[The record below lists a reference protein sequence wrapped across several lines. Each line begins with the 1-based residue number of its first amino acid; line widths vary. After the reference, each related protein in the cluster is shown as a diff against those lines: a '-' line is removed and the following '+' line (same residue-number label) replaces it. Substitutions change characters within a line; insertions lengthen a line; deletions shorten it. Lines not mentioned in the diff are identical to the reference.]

1 MAVSELPNPTSSTI
15 YFLVVTF
22 FFILGNILLRIQNK
36 KVQNYLEIAAFKK
49 DFFISA
55 IYLVIII
62 LGSYAINIAISIA
75 MCSQSIQWGNIA
87 MITLFPWI
95 IILGSIYYILIYFPG
110 WTSPFSNTIG
120 YLVIRGLGIE
130 EIYDK
135 IFKTGEEAKENNELV
150 KAIANMNS
158 NRTKFIN
165 QISSDLVEFIDF
177 FYNMKDA
184 VKDNVPL
191 PSMYYPSMD
200 NPVITEKEVPAKTPQ
215 TGGDDESNKDSNKD
229 PIMELYRLLVIKQF
243 IGKVVWYILAGI
255 LISSISYNLIINL
268 SCDKSLEELNKE
280 LELKELE
287 LSKNNDISRINV
299 APNDLIISSG
309 VPIATPTVK
318 DLSTGVRNQFGT
330 Q

>member
-1 MAVSELPNPTSSTI
+1 MAVSELPNPISSTI
-15 YFLVVTF
+15 YFLVITF
-22 FFILGNILLRIQNK
+22 FFILGNILLRIKNK
-36 KVQNYLEIAAFKK
+36 KVQNYIEIAAFKK
-49 DFFISA
+49 DYLISA

-62 LGSYAINIAISIA
+62 LGSYAINLVISIA

-95 IILGSIYYILIYFPG
+95 IILGSIYFILIYFPG

-120 YLVIRGLGIE
+120 YLVIGGLGIE

-158 NRTKFIN
+158 NRTKFVN

-191 PSMYYPSMD
+191 PSMGI
-200 NPVITEKEVPAKTPQ
+200 PVITGKEVPANTPQ
-215 TGGDDESNKDSNKD
+215 TGGDDESNKD

-243 IGKVVWYILAGI
+243 IGKVAWYILAGI

-287 LSKNNDISRINV
+287 LSKNNDVSRINV

-309 VPIATPTVK
+309 VPIATPSVK
-318 DLSTGVRNQFGT
+318 DLSTGIRDQFGT

>member
-36 KVQNYLEIAAFKK
+36 KVQNYLEIAAFKN
-49 DFFISA
+49 DHLISA

-95 IILGSIYYILIYFPG
+95 IILGSIYFILICFPG

-120 YLVIRGLGIE
+120 YLVIGGLGIE

-158 NRTKFIN
+158 NRTKFVN
-165 QISSDLVEFIDF
+165 QISSDLVEFIAF
-177 FYNMKDA
+177 FNNIRDA
-184 VKDNVPL
+184 VKSDVIL
-191 PSMYYPSMD
+191 PSID
-200 NPVITEKEVPAKTPQ
+200 NSVITEKEVPAKTPQ

-287 LSKNNDISRINV
+287 LSKNNDVSRINV

-318 DLSTGVRNQFGT
+318 DLSTGIRDQFGT

>member
-1 MAVSELPNPTSSTI
+1 MAVSELPNPISSTI

-36 KVQNYLEIAAFKK
+36 KVQNYLEIAAFKN
-49 DFFISA
+49 DSLISA

-120 YLVIRGLGIE
+120 YLVIGGLGIE

-158 NRTKFIN
+158 NRTKFVN
-165 QISSDLVEFIDF
+165 QISSDLVEFIAF
-177 FYNMKDA
+177 FNNIKDA
-184 VKDNVPL
+184 VKSDVIL
-191 PSMYYPSMD
+191 PSTD
-200 NPVITEKEVPAKTPQ
+200 NPNISEKEVPAKTPQ
-215 TGGDDESNKDSNKD
+215 TGDDDESNKESNKD

-287 LSKNNDISRINV
+287 LSKNNDVSRINV

-318 DLSTGVRNQFGT
+318 DLSTGIRDQFGT